1 MTNIID
7 LSQPVAQLV
16 KDHPELKEIL
26 IELGFKPLAN
36 LVMLKTV
43 GQTTS
48 LKAGSKLA
56 RVPLETIR
64 QTLEFN
70 GYEVKGDSHEG

>member
-1 MTNIID
+1 MTNTID
-7 LSQPVAQLV
+7 LSKPVALIIKEHPEV
-16 KDHPELKEIL
+16 KDIL

-36 LVMLKTV
+36 PAMLHTL
-43 GQTTS
+43 GRTTS

-56 RVPLETIR
+56 SIPLSKIK

-70 GYEVKGDSHEG
+70 GYDVIGD